1 MAKDV
6 NVNKLII
13 SSNRT
18 VFDMQSI
25 VLLSGI
31 SDNLRLRQMMN
42 YYVKRGELLNPR
54 RGIYAK
60 VGYDLREMACAI
72 LQPAYISL
80 EYVLQRAGVTFQYD
94 DTITCVS
101 YQNRTIEVDEN
112 IYSFRR
118 INPMLWMNMQ
128 GLIQEKGYTIATPER
143 AFLDMLYLSAGQCY
157 FDNLLP
163 LRKSIINQLL
173 PTYQS
178 QVLTQRVKD
187 IFQNG

>member
-60 VGYDLREMACAI
+60 VGYDPREMACAI

-163 LRKSIINQLL
+163 FLKSIINQLL

-178 QVLTQRVKD
+178 QVLIQRVKD

>member
-1 MAKDV
+1 MERIGL
-6 NVNKLII
+6 NKLLMCDK
-13 SSNRT
+13 RT

-25 VLLSGI
+25 VLLSGV

-42 YYVKRGELLNPR
+42 YYVKQGYMLNPR
-54 RGIYAK
+54 RGVYAK
-60 VGYDLREMACAI
+60 PGYDPREMACTI
-72 LQPAYISL
+72 FQPAYISL

-101 YQNRTIEVDEN
+101 YQNRTIEIDDC

-128 GLIQEKGYTIATPER
+128 GLVQENGYTIAIPER

-157 FDNLLP
+157 FDNLRP

-178 QVLTQRVKD
+178 KVLTQRVKD

>member
-60 VGYDLREMACAI
+60 EGYDPREMACAI
-72 LQPAYISL
+72 LHPAYISL

-157 FDNLLP
+157 FDNLRP

-173 PTYQS
+173 PIYQS

>member
-60 VGYDLREMACAI
+60 VGYDSREMACAI

-157 FDNLLP
+157 FDNLRP